1 MVLHC
6 LESKKGPGKGAS
18 LFVAVKAASEA
29 VCCSGG
35 VVSTHGGWRAAG
47 GASKPEAA
55 AHTVRNSLLA
65 AFSCTTEAGAVQC
78 GNALARAGAYARAR
92 RAITPMLWLED
103 VGVSRSEN

>member
-65 AFSCTTEAGAVQC
+65 AFSCTATLCSEMAKIVQKV
-78 GNALARAGAYARAR
+78 
-92 RAITPMLWLED
+92 TH
-103 VGVSRSEN
+103 VGSFNFGSSWHPFGGFT

>member
-65 AFSCTTEAGAVQC
+65 AFSCTAH
-78 GNALARAGAYARAR
+78 
-92 RAITPMLWLED
+92 
-103 VGVSRSEN
+103 SELDSTFSSIFSKMKLSNLQIFFFGPFLKL

>member
-55 AHTVRNSLLA
+55 AHTQCVTAFWRPSAAPSHIVRN
-65 AFSCTTEAGAVQC
+65 
-78 GNALARAGAYARAR
+78 
-92 RAITPMLWLED
+92 
-103 VGVSRSEN
+103 

>member
-65 AFSCTTEAGAVQC
+65 AFSCTATLCSEMAKIVQKV
-78 GNALARAGAYARAR
+78 ALVGY
-92 RAITPMLWLED
+92 IHFGSSWLLFGELT
-103 VGVSRSEN
+103 